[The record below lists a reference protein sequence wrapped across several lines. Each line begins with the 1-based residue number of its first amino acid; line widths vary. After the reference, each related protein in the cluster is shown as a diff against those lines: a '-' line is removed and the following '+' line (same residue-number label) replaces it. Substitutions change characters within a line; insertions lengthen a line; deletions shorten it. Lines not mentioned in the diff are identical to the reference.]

1 MLINTYFATA
11 AAAPTFD
18 AIMNDI
24 NSNSGFES
32 GNVLHYLCEYYLID
46 EFTFKS
52 ELNCCLS
59 TPYFR
64 LS

>member
-52 ELNCCLS
+52 ELN
-59 TPYFR
+59 
-64 LS
+64 